1 MPPISSLLRFLR
13 PLQDPSTLASRGLR
27 GGGAVA
33 GAAAGVGSTD
43 PDAPLGE
50 RLLRGGAGAALGGLA
65 VPGALRAAS
74 VARSGPDVLSN
85 SLYYNYLSSPDTLM
99 RANLGAV
106 GGMLTHSFEKAM
118 LGLATG
124 DAKHLEDAG
133 KLMKGVW
140 KSKNTWWD
148 TLRGD
153 PTTVHNLRKRILG
166 NEYRFEVG
174 EKFRDVGL
182 GKWYTAGDLAAVEAL
197 RDVGMSTKE
206 ALRLT
211 LTGTPESKLGQGI
224 VGLQSRMLREGGYG
238 QRLLAG
244 TAMPFARVGVVGIEQ
259 GLKRTPLIGGIGWS
273 KMAPDERMLSMI
285 RQTEGAGAIGLG
297 MASEEYLDPRL
308 SQTIGTI
315 TGPAFLP
322 FSMGRGIQRASLR
335 TPPGALKQGAGLVK
349 GAAQG
354 ALEFSPLG
362 YSPMGF
368 FTNTENELSRRFIP
382 AGVSDVAEAMDPAF
396 GRVSG
401 RGELESRAQQGLTPE
416 YQSMPG
422 VGTAMSRLPILRE
435 KLPIQYQPVGPEGR
449 PRFDSR
455 EPLGELGAV
464 GRGLQRVI
472 FPTRQQSIPPV
483 TNLRDPNERF
493 LYEMGINRQA
503 PSPRGTFAGMR
514 FDPTEA
520 GASQMQ
526 LMRGLGPQIGRQML
540 TAGPMKAQLEA
551 LNQRNPFLARLLAQQ
566 MYQSITSGVGRGTGA
581 AANIL
586 GLQGSRQPFGGFGGR

>member
-1 MPPISSLLRFLR
+1 
-13 PLQDPSTLASRGLR
+13 
-27 GGGAVA
+27 
-33 GAAAGVGSTD
+33 
-43 PDAPLGE
+43 
-50 RLLRGGAGAALGGLA
+50 
-65 VPGALRAAS
+65 
-74 VARSGPDVLSN
+74 
-85 SLYYNYLSSPDTLM
+85 LYYNYLSSPDTLM

-153 PTTVHNLRKRILG
+153 PTTVHNQRKRILG

-322 FSMGRGIQRASLR
+322 FSMGRGMQRASLR
-335 TPPGALKQGAGLVK
+335 TPPGALKQGAGLAK

-422 VGTAMSRLPILRE
+422 VGTAMSRVPILRE
-435 KLPIQYQPVGPEGR
+435 KLPVQYQPVGPEGR

-551 LNQRNPFLARLLAQQ
+551 LNRRNPFLARLLAQQ

-586 GLQGSRQPFGGFGGR
+586 GLQGSGQPFGGFGGR

>member
-1 MPPISSLLRFLR
+1 MPPISKLLRALQ

-33 GAAAGVGSTD
+33 GAAAGVGSSD
-43 PDAPLGE
+43 PDASLSE

-74 VARSGPDVLSN
+74 TAQTGPDILSN

-106 GGMLTHSFEKAM
+106 GGMLTHGFEQAVLGLRDPKAM
-118 LGLATG
+118 ENAV
-124 DAKHLEDAG
+124 
-133 KLMKGVW
+133 KLFKGVR
-140 KSKNTWWD
+140 KAGRTWWD
-148 TLRGD
+148 TLKGD
-153 PTTVHNLRKRILG
+153 PQTVHNLRKRVLG

-182 GKWYTAGDLAAVEAL
+182 GKWYTAGDLAAVDAL
-197 RDVGMSTKE
+197 REAGMSTRE

-259 GLKRTPLIGGIGWS
+259 GLKRTPLIGAIGWS
-273 KMAPDERMLSMI
+273 KMAPDEKMLSMV
-285 RQTEGAGAIGLG
+285 RQAEGAGAIGLG
-297 MASEEYLDPRL
+297 VMSEEYLDPRL

-322 FSMGRGIQRASLR
+322 FSMGRGMQRASMR
-335 TPPGALKQGAGLVK
+335 TPPGAVKSVAGLTK

-401 RGELESRAQQGLTPE
+401 RGELESRAQQGLAPE

-435 KLPIQYQPVGPEGR
+435 KLPIQYQPVGPEGQ
-449 PRFDSR
+449 PRFASR
-455 EPLGELGAV
+455 EPLGDLGAV

-483 TNLRDPNERF
+483 VNLRDPNERF

-503 PSPRGTFAGMR
+503 PSARGTFAGIR
-514 FDPTEA
+514 YDPTEA

-540 TAGPMKAQLEA
+540 TAGPMRAQLES

-566 MYQSITSGVGRGTGA
+566 MYQSITSGVGRGSGA

-586 GLQGSRQPFGGFGGR
+586 GLQGSGFGGFGGG